1 MILHEMIADSLAGI
15 RTNWRRVLLTSSGIV
30 WGVALFVALTA
41 AGQAMAKHYRAK
53 MEAVGPKVIYVFAGS
68 VARTGEGARTARTV
82 HLDIKDPPRLPGSPT
97 VERAEPEVQAG
108 LRVVKGGGHIKVAW
122 TYGVGPDTGII
133 RNFTV
138 ARGRFITRSDVA
150 ARAQVLVIGAKV
162 EERLFGRRSALGE
175 TVRLDGY
182 PFRVIGISALKGEQ
196 MVNMG
201 PRDDEQ
207 VLMPVSTAQRLFTLN
222 DRIGYLIY
230 EPRTRNEAA
239 QSMTEARLLLGRHHS
254 FTPADDEALAFFN
267 VGEIITAM
275 DSMSLALNVFLAACG
290 LVTLA
295 IGAIG
300 VMNIMLVAVTERTR
314 EIGLRKALGATN
326 RLVFLQLMCET
337 LAMTL
342 AAGLIG
348 DLAGGGLIRA
358 MQIMRDSS
366 ARAQF
371 LMPEVVFS
379 GRVAIL
385 STLALVAAGTLAALL
400 PAMRAV
406 RVDPA
411 IALREE

>member
-1 MILHEMIADSLAGI
+1 VILRELIADSIAGI
-15 RTNWRRVLLTSSGIV
+15 RTHWPRVLLTSSGIV

-68 VARTGEGARTARTV
+68 VARAGEGARTARPV
-82 HLDIKDPPRLPGSPT
+82 HLDLKDPPRLPGSPT
-97 VERAEPEVQAG
+97 VERAEPELRAG
-108 LRVVKGGGHIKVAW
+108 LRVVKGGGHIKVVW
-122 TYGVGPDTGII
+122 TFGVGPDAEAI
-133 RNFTV
+133 RNFKV
-138 ARGRFITRSDVA
+138 ARGRFISRSEVS

-162 EERLFGRRSALGE
+162 EERLFGRRSAVGE

-182 PFRVIGISALKGEQ
+182 PFRVIGVSAPKGEQ

-207 VLMPVSTAQRLFTLN
+207 VLMPISTAQRLFTLN
-222 DRIGYLIY
+222 DRIDYVIY
-230 EPRTRNEAA
+230 EPRTREQAA
-239 QSMTEARLLLGRHHS
+239 QSMARVRVLLGRHHS

-267 VGEIITAM
+267 VGDIIAMM
-275 DSMSLALNVFLAACG
+275 DSMSIALNLFLAACG

-300 VMNIMLVAVTERTR
+300 VMNIMLVAVAERTR
-314 EIGLRKALGATN
+314 EIGLRKALGATD
-326 RLVFLQLMCET
+326 RVLFLQLMCET
-337 LAMTL
+337 LVITL
-342 AAGLIG
+342 AAGGIG
-348 DLAGGGLIRA
+348 DLLGGMLIRA

-379 GRVAIL
+379 GRVAIF
-385 STLALVAAGTLAALL
+385 STLVLVAAGTLAALV
-400 PAMRAV
+400 PAIRAV
-406 RVDPA
+406 RIDPA
-411 IALREE
+411 LALHEE